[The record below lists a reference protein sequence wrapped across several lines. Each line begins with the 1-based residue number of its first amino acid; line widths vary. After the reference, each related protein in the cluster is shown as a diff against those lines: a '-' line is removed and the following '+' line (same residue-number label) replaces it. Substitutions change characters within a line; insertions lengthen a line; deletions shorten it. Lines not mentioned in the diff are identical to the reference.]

1 MNLPGIRVEAI
12 PLERI
17 IKRPQS
23 RRRTMNHQPAPR
35 RLSPYDRHC
44 RAQNQTHE
52 NGSKKKNR
60 RIAPH
65 NPKRLEG
72 IVEPVTLKLAP
83 ELESSV
89 HFLVIGAILRQAD
102 YAKKS
107 SKSPSS

>member
-23 RRRTMNHQPAPR
+23 RRRTMNHQPTPR
-35 RLSPYDRHC
+35 LLSPYDRHY

-107 SKSPSS
+107 SKSPLR